1 MLSDDE
7 LMSAQLINQYIIILF
22 SQNEKQS
29 TVCKDKMYWEFEGL
43 LWNAANMK
51 TGILKTRML
60 RKCLLRKSIWHDVD
74 VLTHLK
80 ESSLGVLAAGNY
92 QITRSCTSEGGIS
105 FFSNGKKNANS
116 SQHTVRQILIN
127 IIIYQANQELQT
139 NSWFPSLNIPEQKN
153 NQVMSCDSN
162 FSL

>member
-1 MLSDDE
+1 
-7 LMSAQLINQYIIILF
+7 
-22 SQNEKQS
+22 
-29 TVCKDKMYWEFEGL
+29 
-43 LWNAANMK
+43 
-51 TGILKTRML
+51 
-60 RKCLLRKSIWHDVD
+60 
-74 VLTHLK
+74 LK

-139 NSWFPSLNIPEQKN
+139 NS
-153 NQVMSCDSN
+153 
-162 FSL
+162 